1 MSCMCVLDAEADA
14 DADACWVGKLPECG
28 EERGEEAGCGGI
40 GDCQQVVIVM
50 IIMMTLM
57 MML

>member
-1 MSCMCVLDAEADA
+1 MFVHDA
-14 DADACWVGKLPECG
+14 DADAHKNDADARWVGKLPECG

>member
-1 MSCMCVLDAEADA
+1 MSCMFVHDADA
-14 DADACWVGKLPECG
+14 DADADARWVGKLPECG